1 MRIIHTSDWHLGR
14 QFGPMSLRADQE
26 AFADWLV
33 DLVED
38 QGAELL
44 VIAGDL
50 YDRAIAPVDAIE
62 LFRTTVRRVRSA
74 GAVVAAITG
83 NHDGADRVASYS
95 ELLDASGF
103 YLRGGY
109 ERVGQ
114 VITHEFSDGPL
125 DLALLPFLDPQAA
138 PDGFGV
144 DQRDAGTGAGDRD
157 PGDGRAD
164 EDASDP
170 GHNGEGHSTVDLVEQ
185 RRRRTH
191 DSVLDAAA
199 ALARESL
206 GAPRSLAVA
215 HAYVT
220 GATPSESE
228 RQLVVGGTGEVPSTV
243 FGGFSYTALG
253 HLHRPQTAGA
263 ETVRYSGTPLAYSF
277 SEQHDKSV
285 VVIDMEPDG
294 TATIEQV
301 PVGVGRRVRTVE
313 GAMAHLLGSRD
324 LDDAHDCFVRAV
336 VTDRSTVLD
345 ARATLARR
353 FPHIVEVRLM
363 PDGKDPDVGAAPI
376 DVSELPPIEAVRQFW
391 GAAEGSEP
399 PEDIDGMLV
408 TATGAALAGGTP

>member
-138 PDGFGV
+138 PDGFGTDQPV
-144 DQRDAGTGAGDRD
+144 GDSDQREGDSGAGD
-157 PGDGRAD
+157 
-164 EDASDP
+164 
-170 GHNGEGHSTVDLVEQ
+170 STVDLVEQ

-191 DSVLDAAA
+191 DSVLEAAA
-199 ALARESL
+199 GLARGCL
-206 GAPRSLAVA
+206 GAPRSLAIA
-215 HAYVT
+215 HAYVK

-243 FGGFSYTALG
+243 FRGFSYTALG

-263 ETVRYSGTPLAYSF
+263 EMIRYSGTPLAYSF

-285 VVIDMEPDG
+285 VVLDMASDG
-294 TATIEQV
+294 TTTIEQV
-301 PVGVGRRVRTVE
+301 PVGVGRRVRTIE
-313 GAMAHLLGSRD
+313 GDMAHLLGSRD
-324 LDDAHDCFVRAV
+324 HDDARDCFVRAV
-336 VTDRSTVLD
+336 VTDRATVFD
-345 ARATLARR
+345 ARATLAER

-363 PDGKDPDVGAAPI
+363 PDGQDPDVGAAPV
-376 DVSELPPIEAVRQFW
+376 DVSELPPIEAARQFW
-391 GAAEGSEP
+391 AAAEGSEP
-399 PEDIDGMLV
+399 PDDIDDVLV
-408 TATGAALAGGTP
+408 VATSAALAGGAP

>member
-74 GAVVAAITG
+74 GAVIAAITG
-83 NHDGADRVASYS
+83 NHDGADRVACYS

-114 VITHEFSDGPL
+114 VITPEFSDGPL

-138 PDGFGV
+138 PDGFDA
-144 DQRDAGTGAGDRD
+144 DQREGDQR
-157 PGDGRAD
+157 
-164 EDASDP
+164 
-170 GHNGEGHSTVDLVEQ
+170 EGHSDAGHSDAGHSTADLVEQ

-199 ALARESL
+199 GLARGCL

-243 FGGFSYTALG
+243 FRGFSYTALG

-263 ETVRYSGTPLAYSF
+263 DTIRYSGTPLAYSF

-285 VVIDMEPDG
+285 VVIDMAPDG
-294 TATIEQV
+294 TATMEQV

-313 GAMAHLLGSRD
+313 GDMAHLLGSRD
-324 LDDAHDCFVRAV
+324 LDDARDCFVRAV
-336 VTDRSTVLD
+336 VTDRATVFD
-345 ARATLARR
+345 ARATLAER

-363 PDGKDPDVGAAPI
+363 PDGQNPDMGAAPV
-376 DVSELPPIEAVRQFW
+376 DVSELPPIDAARQFW
-391 GAAEGSEP
+391 AAAEGSEP
-399 PEDIDGMLV
+399 PADIDDVLV
-408 TATGAALAGGTP
+408 VATSAALAGSAP

>member
-14 QFGPMSLRADQE
+14 RFGPISLRADQE
-26 AFADWLV
+26 AVADWLV
-33 DLVED
+33 ELVQD
-38 QGAELL
+38 RSAELV

-50 YDRAIAPVDAIE
+50 YDRAIAPVEAIE
-62 LFRTTVRRVRSA
+62 LFRDTVRRVRSA

-95 ELLDASGF
+95 ELLDSSGF

-138 PDGFGV
+138 PDEFG
-144 DQRDAGTGAGDRD
+144 ADRHD
-157 PGDGRAD
+157 PDSAD
-164 EDASDP
+164 DP
-170 GHNGEGHSTVDLVEQ
+170 VER

-191 DSVLDAAA
+191 ESVLQTGAE
-199 ALARESL
+199 LARGRL

-220 GATPSESE
+220 GATASDSE
-228 RQLVVGGTGEVPSTV
+228 RQLVVGGTGEVSSAV
-243 FGGFSYTALG
+243 FHGFSYTALG
-253 HLHRPQTAGA
+253 HLHRPQSAGA
-263 ETVRYSGTPLAYSF
+263 GTIRYSGTPLAYSF
-277 SEQHDKSV
+277 SEEHDKSV
-285 VVIDMEPDG
+285 VVLDMAPDG

-313 GAMAHLLGSRD
+313 GTMTHLLESRE
-324 LDDAHDCFVRAV
+324 LDGARECFVRAI
-336 VTDRSTVLD
+336 VTDRATVLD
-345 ARATLARR
+345 ARSTLAER

-363 PDGKDPDVGAAPI
+363 PDGKDPDVGAAPV
-376 DVSELPPIEAVRQFW
+376 DVSELAPIDAARQFW
-391 GAAEGSEP
+391 AAAEGSEP
-399 PEDIDGMLV
+399 PDDIDDVLV
-408 TATGAALAGGTP
+408 TATGAALAGGTT